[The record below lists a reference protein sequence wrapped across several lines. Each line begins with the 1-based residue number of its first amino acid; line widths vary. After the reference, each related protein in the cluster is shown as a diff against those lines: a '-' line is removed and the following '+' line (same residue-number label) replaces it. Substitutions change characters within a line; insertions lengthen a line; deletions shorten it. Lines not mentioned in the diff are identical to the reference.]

1 MRRKLR
7 CCIDLVRTPPGAM
20 KWQSRA
26 KEKIMAE
33 GSQTSKSQSAKSKP
47 ARKPA
52 AKAGGASTP
61 RKAAAPKSAPRP
73 KTNAAVAKS
82 RFNAALDEARAGAA
96 ALRSEASDR
105 ASAYRNQARAQSE
118 DWVAEAKN
126 YGEQAKGKAGELA
139 VDGKGK
145 IAEAIAALGRAVSD
159 TAPTVDDKLGAKYG
173 DYARS
178 ASKSL
183 KDASTRIDAKS
194 VDEIGDDAREFVRK
208 SPGLAVGIA
217 AVGGFLLARLFRGS
231 ND

>member
-1 MRRKLR
+1 MECALEGK
-7 CCIDLVRTPPGAM
+7 
-20 KWQSRA
+20 

-33 GSQTSKSQSAKSKP
+33 GTQSPKKS
-47 ARKPA
+47 
-52 AKAGGASTP
+52 P
-61 RKAAAPKSAPRP
+61 RKAAAKASGG
-73 KTNAAVAKS
+73 TGNAKASTRTAAAKPALTAS
-82 RFNAALDEARAGAA
+82 RTAEAKGRFNAALQEAKAGAA
-96 ALRSEASDR
+96 ALRSEAADR
-105 ASAYRNQARAQSE
+105 AAAYRTQARAQSE
-118 DWVAEAKN
+118 DWVSEAKS

-145 IAEAIAALGRAVSD
+145 VAEAIAALSRAVLD

-178 ASKSL
+178 ASRSL
-183 KDASTRIDAKS
+183 QDASARLEQKS
-194 VDEIGDDAREFVRK
+194 VEELSEDAREFVRK

>member
-1 MRRKLR
+1 
-7 CCIDLVRTPPGAM
+7 
-20 KWQSRA
+20 
-26 KEKIMAE
+26 MAE
-33 GSQTSKSQSAKSKP
+33 GSQTPKSQSAKSKP

-52 AKAGGASTP
+52 ANAGGASSP
-61 RKAAAPKSAPRP
+61 RKPATAPKSAPRP

-96 ALRSEASDR
+96 ALRNEASDR

-159 TAPTVDDKLGAKYG
+159 TASTVDDKLGAKYG

-183 KDASTRIDAKS
+183 KDASTKIEAKS
-194 VDEIGDDAREFVRK
+194 VDELGDDAREFVRK